1 MNNSPATSPTAPVE
15 NTSSGKK
22 THKNKKLIFIIVIIV
37 LFIGGAVSYFL
48 NVRRIFIL
56 PSQSSISQQQEY
68 KNPFQKT
75 PQSQYKNPFSEY
87 QNPFEELK

>member
-1 MNNSPATSPTAPVE
+1 MDNSPLATPTASVE
-15 NTSSGKK
+15 NTSSDKK
-22 THKNKKLIFIIVIIV
+22 TQKRTFLIIVIIVTIV

-68 KNPFQKT
+68 KNPFQK
-75 PQSQYKNPFSEY
+75 PQYENPFSEY
-87 QNPFEELK
+87 QNPFEEIK